1 MREYVHLGKIH
12 RFSHF
17 WVAVPVQWFVVEFG
31 THLFGPQDLRVAK
44 VQGVDSKSIPGL
56 PVGRSKNLGKLRAYL
71 SLCRKLLQR
80 ARQTMAQLEE
90 QNIGTDTLDACRA
103 PMDQKRRDQIPH
115 EEKVFFDPCTLYA
128 LDYLSESR
136 REGGVGTSCRLFGR
150 SASVY
155 SPASGGRRR
164 YGGSVHERV
173 LGKVSIDCLLIVWI
187 RRITHRRTGK
197 NWMGCWS

>member
-1 MREYVHLGKIH
+1 MRGYVHLGKIH

-31 THLFGPQDLRVAK
+31 THLFGPQYLRVAK
-44 VQGVDSKSIPGL
+44 VQGVDSESIPGL

-115 EEKVFFDPCTLYA
+115 EEKVFLIHAPYTRWITKGKAGVKAELGLPVGFLEDPHPFILRHQGETPIWW
-128 LDYLSESR
+128 
-136 REGGVGTSCRLFGR
+136 FR
-150 SASVY
+150 S
-155 SPASGGRRR
+155 
-164 YGGSVHERV
+164 
-173 LGKVSIDCLLIVWI
+173 
-187 RRITHRRTGK
+187 
-197 NWMGCWS
+197 